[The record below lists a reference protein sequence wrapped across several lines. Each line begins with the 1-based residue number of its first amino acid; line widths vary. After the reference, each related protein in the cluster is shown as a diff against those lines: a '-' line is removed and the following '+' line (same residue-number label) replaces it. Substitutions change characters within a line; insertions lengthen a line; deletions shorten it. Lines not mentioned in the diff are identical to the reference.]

1 MDETNPGTAA
11 TRVAVEC
18 LTLWLEPASERLNAA
33 KHIAELA
40 HDPDGPG
47 ADRIIT
53 GLLNLSMWLVLDL
66 AKERGATAED
76 MRERAM
82 EYLRDFS
89 RQLPE

>member
-1 MDETNPGTAA
+1 MDETNPGTVA

-18 LTLWLEPASERLNAA
+18 LTLWLESDRLSAA
-33 KHIAELA
+33 THIAKLT

-53 GLLNLSMWLVLDL
+53 GLLNLSMILVLDL
-66 AKERGATAED
+66 AKERGANADD
-76 MRERAM
+76 MPDKAM
-82 EYLRDFS
+82 EYLRNFS

>member
-1 MDETNPGTAA
+1 MDEIDPGTAA

-18 LTLWLEPASERLNAA
+18 LTLWMESDRLSAA
-33 KHIAELA
+33 KHITDLV

-53 GLLNLSMWLVLDL
+53 GLLNLSMVLVVSL
-66 AKERGATAED
+66 AKEQGATTDEEYGEKVAEW
-76 MRERAM
+76 
-82 EYLRDFS
+82 LRDFS